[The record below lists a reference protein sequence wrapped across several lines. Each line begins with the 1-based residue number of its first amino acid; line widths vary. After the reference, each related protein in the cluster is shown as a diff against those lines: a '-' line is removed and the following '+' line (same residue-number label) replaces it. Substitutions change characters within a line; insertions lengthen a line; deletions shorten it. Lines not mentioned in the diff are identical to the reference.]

1 MILSKIKLSISIKAG
16 INMTLQKKAFIVRCF
31 ARAWWLHNERISSI
45 DEACALFVR
54 LIINKPLVGMCVC
67 DCSIRDTRTT
77 ECHWFL
83 STPVCSVINLTR
95 NVSRIPATFKT
106 KFLINLTKSFI
117 LDITGVHDTPLMFRV
132 TYFFIRIKNLLQ
144 LLLTYFSYYL
154 LITYLSTYLSKSTTE
169 TIEQSDKY
177 VQS

>member
-1 MILSKIKLSISIKAG
+1 MILSKIKLSFSIKAG
-16 INMTLQKKAFIVRCF
+16 INMTLRKKAFIVRCF

-95 NVSRIPATFKT
+95 NVSRTTATFQMGKAVNWSHKEFYLRCCWGPWYTSDVSCYLFCYLNKKT
-106 KFLINLTKSFI
+106 ASVIF
-117 LDITGVHDTPLMFRV
+117 
-132 TYFFIRIKNLLQ
+132 
-144 LLLTYFSYYL
+144 
-154 LITYLSTYLSKSTTE
+154 
-169 TIEQSDKY
+169 
-177 VQS
+177 